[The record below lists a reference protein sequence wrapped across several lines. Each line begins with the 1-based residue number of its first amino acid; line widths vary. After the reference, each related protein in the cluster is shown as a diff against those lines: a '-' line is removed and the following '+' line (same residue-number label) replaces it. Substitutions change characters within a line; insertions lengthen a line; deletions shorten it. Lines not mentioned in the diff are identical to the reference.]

1 MQVNE
6 AVKVRGVK
14 QSRIGCHWLDGPTAR
29 AMHGRLSPR
38 LPADVESELFYVK
51 MEAEEEM
58 AQPIPDWM
66 RLENEKEIAAG
77 EHH

>member
-1 MQVNE
+1 
-6 AVKVRGVK
+6 
-14 QSRIGCHWLDGPTAR
+14 
-29 AMHGRLSPR
+29 MHGRLSPR